1 MAVVVRKSR
10 IAEAVVAIV
19 VIQVTDFILVVTTI
33 LKGALAAVWMLA
45 PSGSYSSL
53 PVDTPAVCSWVYS
66 GTLIYCSRK

>member
-19 VIQVTDFILVVTTI
+19 VIQVTDFILVVTTS
-33 LKGALAAVWMLA
+33 LKGAVAAAWTLA

-53 PVDTPAVCSWVYS
+53 SLDTPAVCS
-66 GTLIYCSRK
+66 

>member
-33 LKGALAAVWMLA
+33 LKGALAAVWTLA
-45 PSGSYSSL
+45 PSGSYSS
-53 PVDTPAVCSWVYS
+53 PVPLDTPAVCS
-66 GTLIYCSRK
+66 